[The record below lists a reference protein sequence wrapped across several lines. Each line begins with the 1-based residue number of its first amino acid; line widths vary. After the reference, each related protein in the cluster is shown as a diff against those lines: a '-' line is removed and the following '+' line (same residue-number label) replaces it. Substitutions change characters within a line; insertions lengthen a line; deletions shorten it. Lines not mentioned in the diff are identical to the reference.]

1 MRKKGVWRKIVVA
14 PPLVGIE
21 PNPGP
26 SGHGRLSREER
37 WRVVHLALETH
48 LSARSIARR
57 MNISRDTVS
66 STLKRKISKHP
77 PKLHVWAAAGYYFKA
92 RLYFFTQN
100 MDAKLYQTII
110 KARLPENK
118 LIYSRDCPR
127 RYKGAWG
134 YLQDNDTEHKATTT
148 MQLLESEV
156 G

>member
-66 STLKRKISKHP
+66 STLKRY
-77 PKLHVWAAAGYYFKA
+77 LETGDVEEREEAGE
-92 RLYFFTQN
+92 
-100 MDAKLYQTII
+100 DV
-110 KARLPENK
+110 E
-118 LIYSRDCPR
+118 
-127 RYKGAWG
+127 
-134 YLQDNDTEHKATTT
+134 
-148 MQLLESEV
+148 
-156 G
+156 